1 MVSITGTGGRSM
13 GRLLLSL
20 LTRSGLSKKNES
32 YSPIKATVGLL
43 KNTVIGRFMCLKRV
57 KAS

>member
-13 GRLLLSL
+13 GRLLII
-20 LTRSGLSKKNES
+20 LTHPQWPLKKNES